1 MDITMLFFLLV
12 IIPSAIL
19 HEYSHAFMADRL
31 GDPTPRLAGRLT
43 INPIPHMDLWGT
55 LILPFSMFLLTG
67 GQFLFA
73 YAKPVPFNPLALRLR
88 RFGSAAVGA
97 AGPAANLLVAFILGQ
112 LTRLLPLNT
121 FNEFLSIIVY
131 ANILLA
137 VFNLIPIPPLD
148 GSKLL
153 YALLPDRWYAAK
165 VWLERYGIFL
175 LVIFI
180 LFLFDWVRPV
190 IMFLFE
196 IATGPLGLVSLFKSF
211 GS

>member
-1 MDITMLFFLLV
+1 MLFFLII
-12 IIPSAIL
+12 IIPSAIM
-19 HEYSHAFMADRL
+19 HEYAHAWAADRL

-43 INPIPHMDLWGT
+43 INPVPHMDMWGT
-55 LILPFSMFLLTG
+55 LILPFSLFLLTS

-73 YAKPVPFNPLALRLR
+73 YARPVPFNPLALRWQR
-88 RFGSAAVGA
+88 WGSAAVGV
-97 AGPAANLLVAFILGQ
+97 AGPGINLIVAFILGQ
-112 LTRLLPLNT
+112 LIRFLPLNT
-121 FNEFLSIIVY
+121 FSDLLSVIVY

-165 VWLERYGIFL
+165 VWLDRYGIFL

-190 IMFLFE
+190 ILFLFNL
-196 IATGPLGLVSLFKSF
+196 ATGPVGFISLFNFF